1 MNKRL
6 SILAALVMM
15 IAMVV
20 GGAPAAVASEPEIT
34 PYACTKP
41 MEPGCFTIT
50 VDKVDG
56 KSQYYALGS
65 YKGGYAGSIV
75 VTLEYKGKSIFG
87 TKECKLNQT
96 CTASTSTV
104 SKSGSGSQS
113 ICASIEFANWT
124 GTGGGPYWKC
134 RVI

>member
-6 SILAALVMM
+6 SVVAAVTMLIVM
-15 IAMVV
+15 VF
-20 GGAPAAVASEPEIT
+20 GGAPAAAASGPEIT

-56 KSQYYALGS
+56 KSQYYALGT
-65 YKGGYAGSIV
+65 YKGGSAGSIV
-75 VTLEYKGKSIFG
+75 VGLEYKGSTKYG
-87 TKECKLNQT
+87 TKECRLNQT
-96 CTASTSTV
+96 CSASTGSV

-113 ICASIEFANWT
+113 ICASITFNSWT
-124 GTGGGPYWKC
+124 GTSGGPYWKC